1 MDVELEFKALD
12 LETGLLSEKG
22 QLLCYREF
30 CGALPV
36 AAAKSLQSCRTLC
49 DSIDGSPQGS
59 PVPEILQART
69 LEWVAIAFGCW
80 GAGKADLSIL
90 LSWSHGTEFYRS
102 ADFGGFLVSQKV
114 AMVMITILQGWRT
127 SPSVSSGKRLAFG
140 ELGDAADVGLCQP
153 LSSCSQHLPPN
164 KIF

>member
-1 MDVELEFKALD
+1 MDVELEFEALD

-69 LEWVAIAFGCW
+69 LEWVAIASGHW
-80 GAGKADLSIL
+80 GTGKGDLSIL
-90 LSWSHGTEFYRS
+90 LSWSRGTEF
-102 ADFGGFLVSQKV
+102 
-114 AMVMITILQGWRT
+114 
-127 SPSVSSGKRLAFG
+127 P
-140 ELGDAADVGLCQP
+140 
-153 LSSCSQHLPPN
+153 
-164 KIF
+164 